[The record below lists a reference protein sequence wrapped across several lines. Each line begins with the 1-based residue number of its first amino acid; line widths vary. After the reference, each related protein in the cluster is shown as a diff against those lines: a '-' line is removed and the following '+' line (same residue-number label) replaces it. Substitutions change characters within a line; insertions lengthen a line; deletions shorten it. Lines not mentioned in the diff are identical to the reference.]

1 MIESTKT
8 RLVQLKRRRLLSL
21 VNNCGSKIPAAAAAS
36 SAATPA
42 ATPPHNSRTD
52 GGAGVGAAVG
62 TVGAGLG
69 AGVGVGA
76 FNALLSGAQHKLLPG
91 DEVVPETKC
100 NVPFIHS
107 WGDGWQHHNA
117 LVYSVNRTRGVC
129 TVLFTTPTHV
139 SMLPCPHFL
148 SGKCRFRGSHD
159 DGAAADGTLQS
170 TSAQAAHPCRY
181 SHGYPVDMT
190 QV

>member
-1 MIESTKT
+1 MNASLAECKEQLEEVLVCKAEADGDDEGLTMLEQELVQMIESTKT

-91 DEVVPETKC
+91 DEVVP
-100 NVPFIHS
+100 
-107 WGDGWQHHNA
+107 
-117 LVYSVNRTRGVC
+117 
-129 TVLFTTPTHV
+129 
-139 SMLPCPHFL
+139 
-148 SGKCRFRGSHD
+148 
-159 DGAAADGTLQS
+159 
-170 TSAQAAHPCRY
+170 
-181 SHGYPVDMT
+181 
-190 QV
+190 